1 MEESVSQD
9 QFKNLIKAALIE
21 VFEER
26 RDLLH
31 DAVETAL
38 EDIGLVRAIHD
49 GLNSDLVDRDEVFKL
64 LEGRP

>member
-1 MEESVSQD
+1 MEGSVSQD
-9 QFKNLIKAALIE
+9 QFKDLIKAALIE

-38 EDIGLVRAIHD
+38 EDIGLVRAIQE
-49 GLNSDLVDRDEVFKL
+49 GLNTELVEREEIFKL
-64 LEGRP
+64 LEGRA

>member
-1 MEESVSQD
+1 MEASLTPD
-9 QFKNLIKAALIE
+9 QIKNLIKAALVE

-38 EDIGLVRAIHD
+38 EDIGLVRAIQD
-49 GLNSDLVDRDEVFKL
+49 GLNTELVEREEVFKL
-64 LEGRP
+64 LEGKA

>member
-1 MEESVSQD
+1 MEGSVSQD
-9 QFKNLIKAALIE
+9 QFKALIKAALIE

-38 EDIGLVRAIHD
+38 EDIGLVRAIQD
-49 GLNSDLVDRDEVFKL
+49 GLNTELVEREEVFKL
-64 LEGRP
+64 LEGKA